1 MPTYKVFNFSDPNLD
16 YNEVLQETQLMYSDL
31 TSQSKGC
38 CHSRAIE
45 DVLCEVDKLLQAASI
60 DSDNDD
66 DIRFQNDVKVA
77 YKLLYAIVNN

>member
-1 MPTYKVFNFSDPNLD
+1 MTYPIYNFSDPDLD
-16 YNEVLQETQLMYSDL
+16 YNQVLLTVRLMYSDL
-31 TSQSKGC
+31 TSQSNGC